1 MRRAIFPL
9 ACVLV
14 VALQAFSC
22 KEKEPEI
29 VQQTLTVSP
38 TSLSFEPEDAS
49 AKLLNVSSNS
59 AWSVASSAD
68 WIKIDKGSGDGN
80 GSVTVT
86 VTANTGEDRS
96 GTVTIKGVSSA
107 NVKAATDV
115 TVHVSQR
122 GKHVVTVVPAPAS
135 FDGNKRSST
144 TYQLLIYT
152 FADSDGDGVG
162 DFKGI
167 QSKLDYLDGLGVTGI
182 WLSPAHP
189 TSSYHG
195 YDVDD
200 YSTVNPLFGTEE
212 DFKALVDAA
221 HAKGIKIYM
230 DYVLNHSGRG
240 TEWFKSLKADP
251 AGSPYRDYY
260 VVSKSPDADVA
271 AGLVDNYAGALSPGM
286 GSWISLGD
294 GNIGYKGRL
303 HFKVDWT
310 KSIKTV
316 TVTESTEDAQKAN
329 ASAKL

>member
-1 MRRAIFPL
+1 MSI
-9 ACVLV
+9 
-14 VALQAFSC
+14 
-22 KEKEPEI
+22 
-29 VQQTLTVSP
+29 
-38 TSLSFEPEDAS
+38 
-49 AKLLNVSSNS
+49 
-59 AWSVASSAD
+59 
-68 WIKIDKGSGDGN
+68 
-80 GSVTVT
+80 
-86 VTANTGEDRS
+86 
-96 GTVTIKGVSSA
+96 
-107 NVKAATDV
+107 
-115 TVHVSQR
+115 H
-122 GKHVVTVVPAPAS
+122 S

-316 TVTESTEDAQKAN
+316 TVTETTEDAQKAN
-329 ASAKL
+329 ASAKLWLYIGSVGNVGLYETATNIFEITLDVDTSWGFLVRSSTTAWDGGTKYGAKAGKNVITFGEPLSLDTSTAADITFGAATYYFGSFGERIQAGRRNMAISGCHQGQPELPFPMV